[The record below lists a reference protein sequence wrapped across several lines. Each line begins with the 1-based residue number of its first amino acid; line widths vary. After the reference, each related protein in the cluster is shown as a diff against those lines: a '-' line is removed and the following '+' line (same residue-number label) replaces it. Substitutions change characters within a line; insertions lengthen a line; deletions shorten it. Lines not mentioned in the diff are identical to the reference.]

1 MRQSERK
8 QGLRMVSGRWYA
20 YLVLLATLLLS
31 LTVTGAMAQVSG
43 QQSAQTQMA
52 EWQISTVADWEAGQ
66 AADLLIT
73 NNAGG
78 ELRLA
83 EGETSGSFISAPF
96 ETEFPFNAAGLIW
109 AAEVPEDT
117 LLRLELRERTAP
129 LEASNPLSDEGWGPW
144 QELTAADARSQVDP
158 AAFASPDVLV
168 FQRGSRYLQ
177 LRLRFSSEVERTSPI
192 VSDVM
197 VFYLDSSQ
205 GVPTSPGMPRGP
217 IIFGPDTLTPR
228 PTLVLRSTWNG
239 RGDAASPRYAMPR
252 GIILHQIDTTPGFD
266 DTTELLRALTT
277 YQREALGWDDLAY
290 HYVIDDR
297 GILYEGRLGG
307 PTSQVPR
314 MSGGDVAIHV
324 AYVGSLADEIS
335 TEARGTL
342 TSLLAWLGQAYAIPP
357 DGEHLVDVQGEAV
370 ERANIVGHNAFAPE
384 AFDPGPSLSELLP
397 ELRDRASRSTVRA
410 RWYFP
415 EGNLQEYSM
424 RLSFFNPTDSAT
436 DATTFLIDTVS
447 QPPRSASRVL
457 QVPAESR
464 SDLLLSALVNQ
475 GVLTGTPGLS
485 TVVESSAP
493 LLAERSMGLVS
504 DIDIGPG
511 LNELSTIWYFAEG
524 STSNQAQ
531 TFLVL
536 FNPQSSATAVAVRY
550 IREDGR
556 VEQDELTIP
565 AQQRRVIAVGDR
577 LPGARFGVQIV
588 ATQPIAAERT
598 MRFGPN
604 PGGLHVGNGI
614 SELGRRWYF
623 AEGTT
628 QNPFTMRLLILNPN
642 DQLTN
647 TTVRFLT
654 ADGEEIL
661 RRYAIPA
668 TTRLEIDVNNVI
680 DEEGIAMVV
689 DTDRPVAVERALYLR
704 DGEAGTVTAGAR
716 EPYFDWSF
724 VDGRSSNTS
733 YFLLFSNPGERDAR
747 VQVDFVFGD
756 GARSTEEVLVPAGAR
771 YTMAVSELYP
781 GESSIAAVVR
791 STQKII
797 AERSLY
803 PAGGEGGG
811 TTSLGIPGE
820 R

>member
-1 MRQSERK
+1 
-8 QGLRMVSGRWYA
+8 MVAGRRFV
-20 YLVLLATLLLS
+20 YLALAALLLS
-31 LTVTGAMAQVSG
+31 LTVTGAAAQANR
-43 QQSAQTQMA
+43 QQTAQTQMA
-52 EWQISTVADWEAGQ
+52 EWQLSTVADWEAGQ
-66 AADLLIT
+66 IEDLLIT
-73 NNAGG
+73 NNVDG

-96 ETEFPFNAAGLIW
+96 ETEFPFNAAGLVW
-109 AAEVPEDT
+109 MAEVPEDT
-117 LLRLELRERTAP
+117 LLRLDLRERTVP
-129 LEASNPLSDEGWGPW
+129 LESTNPLLNDDDWGPW
-144 QELTAADARSQVDP
+144 QELTAADARSQVDQ

-168 FQRGSRYLQ
+168 FQRGSRYVQ
-177 LRLRFSSEVERTSPI
+177 LRLRMSSEVERTSPV
-192 VSDVM
+192 VSAVS
-197 VFYLDSSQ
+197 VFYLDSSR
-205 GVPTSPGMPRGP
+205 GVPTSPGLQRGP

-239 RGDAASPRYAMPR
+239 RGDAASPRYGMPR
-252 GIILHQIDTTPGFD
+252 GIVLHQIDTLPGFEA
-266 DTTELLRALTT
+266 TTELLRALTT

-297 GILYEGRLGG
+297 GNLYEGRLGG

-335 TEARGTL
+335 AEARGTL
-342 TSLLAWLGQAYAIPP
+342 TGLLAWLGQAYDIPP
-357 DGEHLVDVQGEAV
+357 EGEHLVDVQGEAV
-370 ERANIVGHNAFAPE
+370 ERANIVGHNAFAPD
-384 AFDPGPSLSELLP
+384 AFDPGPSLAELLP

-424 RLSFFNPTDSAT
+424 RLSFFNPTETAT

-447 QPPRSASRVL
+447 QPARSASRVL

-485 TVVESSAP
+485 TVVDSSAP

-504 DIDIGPG
+504 DLDIGPG
-511 LNELSTIWYFAEG
+511 LSELSTIWYFAEG
-524 STSNQAQ
+524 STSDRAQ
-531 TFLVL
+531 TYLVL
-536 FNPQSSATAVAVRY
+536 FNPQSSATAVTMRY

-556 VEQDELTIP
+556 VSQDALTIP
-565 AQQRRVIAVGDR
+565 AQQRRVIAVSDS
-577 LPGARFGVQIV
+577 LPGARFGVQVI

-614 SELGRRWYF
+614 NELGRRWYF

-642 DQLTN
+642 DQVAN
-647 TTVRFLT
+647 TTVRFLR
-654 ADGEEIL
+654 ADGEAII

-668 TTRLEIDVNNVI
+668 TTRLDIDVNNVI

-689 DTDRPVAVERALYLR
+689 DADRPVAAERALYLR
-704 DGEAGTVTAGAR
+704 DSEAGTVTAGAR
-716 EPYFDWSF
+716 EPHFDWYF

-747 VQVDFVFGD
+747 VRVDFVFGGD
-756 GARSTEEVLVPAGAR
+756 GARATEEVLVPAGAR

-791 STQKII
+791 STQQIV

-803 PAGGEGGG
+803 PSGGDGGG
-811 TTSLGIPGE
+811 TTTLGIPGE